1 MTREHPQ
8 RHWCQADDC
17 NYLPTMSLAHDD
29 DEACGDENPAMA
41 SEIQPLGYEVPR
53 VEDDHEKA
61 DDGASQNRASGPGN
75 RSYEC
80 LTADGEWQP
89 TPEVPVELRAADLVA
104 APKEPTSEHT
114 EWLVLDPLLKYL
126 VLSRQCCTAWLS

>member
-1 MTREHPQ
+1 MPAIKFFCLREGVEKRADTTVRTRVHAATTQNTLGES
-8 RHWCQADDC
+8 
-17 NYLPTMSLAHDD
+17 T
-29 DEACGDENPAMA
+29 DECVPFAQLTSAQVANP
-41 SEIQPLGYEVPR
+41 PR
-53 VEDDHEKA
+53 VPFAQHVT
-61 DDGASQNRASGPGN
+61 NRASGPGN